1 MFIENVPVETE
12 NKTSNK
18 SQWIMP
24 AIDAMFLEQEK
35 PAEVRTPSSVCAQC
49 SYSAYAEQLGCIN
62 EFASCPYLGR

>member
-1 MFIENVPVETE
+1 MFIENITVETE
-12 NKTSNK
+12 NKSLSN
-18 SQWIMP
+18 WVMP
-24 AIDAMFLEQEK
+24 AIDAMFSEQEK